1 MQAIAGIAFA
11 LQLAAAWV
19 VGVRLL
25 RLARRTGELPEK
37 LLGTM
42 MLSLMGLGYPLAI
55 GALAE
60 GTLGLLAARAFQNV
74 SNFLIDLGFA
84 LIFVFT
90 WRVFRSEARWAKLA
104 CVTVFVLLGVH
115 FVAVARIVA
124 ELASMRD
131 AVEAARIWAFLPL
144 GIGALGML
152 WTGFEALRYYAL
164 IEKRVALG
172 LATPALANRF
182 LLWGWMGITMGAG
195 AGANLYF
202 LATHID
208 VVADPRAQSVTSAV
222 GLAQAVLLY
231 LTFLPPRR
239 YARWIETRWGAP
251 RADSAGSR
259 A

>member
-1 MQAIAGIAFA
+1 MCWNERQ
-11 LQLAAAWV
+11 
-19 VGVRLL
+19 VRLGPFEQPL
-25 RLARRTGELPEK
+25 TEHPPTAYGYLTLVLVVIDVQSLFARVQE
-37 LLGTM
+37 
-42 MLSLMGLGYPLAI
+42 
-55 GALAE
+55 AE
-60 GTLGLLAARAFQNV
+60 
-74 SNFLIDLGFA
+74 
-84 LIFVFT
+84 
-90 WRVFRSEARWAKLA
+90 
-104 CVTVFVLLGVH
+104 
-115 FVAVARIVA
+115 
-124 ELASMRD
+124 
-131 AVEAARIWAFLPL
+131 
-144 GIGALGML
+144 
-152 WTGFEALRYYAL
+152 TGFEALRYYAL